1 MKKYFM
7 ISFILLLTISFLGSG
22 LVKAESEMNFEMIEL
37 DGYTNYEIYDDSLT
51 WKSLL
56 EFPLDTSLLSLEY
69 KYFSDINTLFSKNNK
84 KIPFYFNY
92 QVSIKDKN
100 DKRFKDSD
108 WLNSNFDKD
117 PIIYAEAK
125 SKINATIIDLNTIFY
140 KNVLNNNGKVNI
152 GLGYE
157 NKEFDYTAYNAFID
171 DNYNNTAGYI
181 KEDVIEYNVKYYI
194 PYVLANY
201 KIKYN
206 GFGYNIGMRYSPI
219 VNVEDWDYHILRD
232 KTSESETNGDMFS
245 YNIGINNEIKNNW
258 LIKLNYTKTSIETK
272 GKQTQTFSD
281 GRKISDIT
289 SEIYMESAEFTF
301 TIIHLF

>member
-1 MKKYFM
+1 MKKHFI
-7 ISFILLLTISFLGSG
+7 ISFVLLLTISFLGSG
-22 LVKAESEMNFEMIEL
+22 LVKAESEMNLEIIEL

-56 EFPLDTSLLSLEY
+56 EFPLDTNLLSLEY
-69 KYFSDINTLFSKNNK
+69 KYLSDINTLFSKNNEK
-84 KIPFYFNY
+84 MPFYFNY

-108 WLNSNFDKD
+108 WLNSNFAKA
-117 PIIYAEAK
+117 PIIYAEAQ

-140 KNVLNNNGKVNI
+140 KDILSNKGKVNI

-171 DNYNNTAGYI
+171 DNYNNAAGYI

-206 GFGYNIGMRYSPI
+206 DFAYNIGMRYSPI

-232 KTSESETNGDMFS
+232 KTSESETNGNMFS
-245 YNIGINNEIKNNW
+245 YNIGISNEIKDNW
-258 LIKLNYTKTSIETK
+258 LVKLNYTKTSVETK

-281 GRKISDIT
+281 GRKINDIT
-289 SEIYMESAEFTF
+289 SEIYMDSTEFIF